1 MLILWKLH
9 CTILHSTT
17 SSNQDCKFEVCKEL
31 WYSIRENKGLISFGL
46 GQAAFGRFGKSSL
59 LDLIFDT
66 NFAEGNPVDSPFHF
80 KSIDIQ
86 MTNNL
91 YAADINE
98 CTQWAFIDCNGYVR
112 RDVIHRI
119 CHQLEVA
126 IIHVSYHD
134 YTQNKQEIKAAIQE
148 FDYMKHVYVFV
159 RDTTTNRTKY
169 RKETIDKRNY
179 IFIPIIVQQDL
190 VTFQS
195 QLKKI
200 GHEILHLHTKLSVGG
215 HFIEGIVRELKTPG
229 LEEIHTD
236 NRLLQKI
243 MEHITNGIDYS
254 KKLNFSC
261 LNFYPI
267 FIKYMSLYYSALN
280 ETNRD
285 NITKY

>member
-1 MLILWKLH
+1 
-9 CTILHSTT
+9 
-17 SSNQDCKFEVCKEL
+17 
-31 WYSIRENKGLISFGL
+31 
-46 GQAAFGRFGKSSL
+46 
-59 LDLIFDT
+59 
-66 NFAEGNPVDSPFHF
+66 
-80 KSIDIQ
+80 

-98 CTQWAFIDCNGYVR
+98 CTQWAFIDCNGYVG

-236 NRLLQKI
+236 DRLLQKI

-285 NITKY
+285 NITKYNEDRVCEREKLDKMEIGEIVQYFNKILQRKNSVLILWKLSQELSTLTDKLNRNKTC